1 MLFGHDKSQPCV
13 VCVMLVE
20 IPDPEVWLGVIIAFF
35 VGLFVLYL
43 IYKIKPLINVNTSSH
58 DQYESDRLEYYER
71 QLIDMKIRLDALDIS
86 NTIEK
91 PVETYQKPTQ
101 TVDMQEVRQESIT
114 KSDNL
119 RIKQR
124 SVGYVDVA
132 NHVLELITTKPMTS
146 RDIQITIGR
155 SREHT
160 SRLMNKL
167 YKDGYVQRNT
177 NSKPYSYSIT
187 ENGRVKLGK

>member
-1 MLFGHDKSQPCV
+1 
-13 VCVMLVE
+13 MLVE